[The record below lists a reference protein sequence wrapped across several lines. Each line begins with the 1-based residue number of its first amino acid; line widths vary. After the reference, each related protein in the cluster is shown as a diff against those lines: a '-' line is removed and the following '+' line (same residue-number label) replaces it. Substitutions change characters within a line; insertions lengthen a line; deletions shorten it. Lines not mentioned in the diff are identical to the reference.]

1 MATYAALAATTS
13 ALLRLF
19 ADGFPSTL
27 GLAGIE
33 VFDAGA
39 TSDAS
44 PRARLWLYR
53 FVPVPAMRT
62 RPMPGAPRPEVRPGV
77 RPSPVAV
84 DLHYLLWAR
93 NAAPAAS
100 QNLIGWALRRLS
112 DRPILTNEKLN
123 QGGVV
128 FKPTED
134 VALLV
139 EDLPIADLMVLT
151 RPLGAAPPFVLPIH
165 ARSIHLEGE

>member
-1 MATYAALAATTS
+1 M
-13 ALLRLF
+13 R
-19 ADGFPSTL
+19 
-27 GLAGIE
+27 
-33 VFDAGA
+33 
-39 TSDAS
+39 
-44 PRARLWLYR
+44 
-53 FVPVPAMRT
+53 PV
-62 RPMPGAPRPEVRPGV
+62 PGAPRPEVRPGV

-93 NAAPAAS
+93 NAAPAAA

-139 EDLPIADLMVLT
+139 EDLPIADLT
-151 RPLGAAPPFVLPIH
+151 RTDAAARCGASVRAADSRPQHSPRGRIGRGALSPATRAVRACASRRWRRGALVV
-165 ARSIHLEGE
+165 ALALESFEHVVDVAETGGGGRPRG